1 MKKYFYYLILLFYL
15 FVSTLVIFK
24 NTKQAYGV
32 NDDVIIQNWL
42 SGFYTG
48 TPELMIRG
56 SATPRISFGL
66 IVSNLYKTVPGV
78 NWFSIIL
85 LGLTLLSWYLLGI
98 LAFRSK
104 NNLVIVVYFLVS
116 FLHLLWFIPSP
127 TYTACA
133 VILSF
138 SSVIYILKKISEG
151 NINTSL
157 VFFSLAYVFS
167 FLIRPESFLLGS
179 AASLPFILFTILK
192 NKRIIRNDFK
202 LILTSIIL
210 IFSIIGTDA
219 AFENIYYKNNNNWT
233 EYKNWEIARYK
244 IQANVPE
251 KAVLDDPTK
260 FGWTKAE
267 AEIFKTYNSVD
278 PNHFTA
284 SKLNQLILDTQS
296 FEKFN
301 INFIEKAH
309 QQIFDSDINWEWKRL
324 IQLISLL
331 YLIFLLLSLP
341 KPSVFLLLSSTSL
354 LIIYIVMLYVAGFLR
369 QPERVQVSV
378 IFLSI
383 LVSWTSFI
391 FTKESKLGNKLD
403 QFSISSWI
411 LISLVVS
418 AVFDQSRYLKSKVA
432 GASNVFWL
440 TESSYLS
447 KFPKD
452 SIFVGNASQFRNNW
466 ISPYK
471 IEYFDVE
478 KRIFSFGWHNFSP
491 HWVKRAKIMGLEPNN
506 IFNSVIH
513 DPRVYWV
520 ADTESMEYIVSYM
533 NEQNY
538 KFSGPNIFGEIEYV
552 GNEYKVWN
560 FNPSE

>member
-1 MKKYFYYLILLFYL
+1 M
-15 FVSTLVIFK
+15 
-24 NTKQAYGV
+24 
-32 NDDVIIQNWL
+32 
-42 SGFYTG
+42 
-48 TPELMIRG
+48 
-56 SATPRISFGL
+56 
-66 IVSNLYKTVPGV
+66 
-78 NWFSIIL
+78 
-85 LGLTLLSWYLLGI
+85 
-98 LAFRSK
+98 
-104 NNLVIVVYFLVS
+104 
-116 FLHLLWFIPSP
+116 
-127 TYTACA
+127 
-133 VILSF
+133 
-138 SSVIYILKKISEG
+138 
-151 NINTSL
+151 
-157 VFFSLAYVFS
+157 
-167 FLIRPESFLLGS
+167 
-179 AASLPFILFTILK
+179 
-192 NKRIIRNDFK
+192 
-202 LILTSIIL
+202 
-210 IFSIIGTDA
+210 
-219 AFENIYYKNNNNWT
+219 
-233 EYKNWEIARYK
+233 
-244 IQANVPE
+244 
-251 KAVLDDPTK
+251 LDDPTK

-354 LIIYIVMLYVAGFLR
+354 LIIYLIMLYVAGFLR

-418 AVFDQSRYLKSKVA
+418 AVFDQSTYLKSKVA

-471 IEYFDVE
+471 TEYFEVE
-478 KRIFSFGWHNFSP
+478 KRIFTFGWHNFSP

-538 KFSGPNIFGEIEYV
+538 KFSGPNIFGEIEYG
-552 GNEYKVWN
+552 GNEYNVWN